1 MNILG
6 KATGLIA
13 GRMAK
18 NAKKR
23 FEANPPARLFE
34 GEFDYLSEAKS
45 DFFTVGFGKTV
56 IMPPDI
62 NARPF
67 YVAGYRG
74 NNPAIGV
81 LDDLM
86 ARAVWIDDNSGRG
99 GVVFVSTDT
108 IGLFM
113 YDTEIIRELLKD
125 FKEKTGC
132 RSIIICSTHDHA
144 AIDTMGL
151 WGPTI
156 GKKIPKKTGRDP
168 EFCEIVRQGVKKAI
182 ELAYE
187 DKREGDLYWG
197 NKNVPDSWQRD
208 SRLPHVFSTLI
219 TRLRFVPKDGSRE
232 VHILNFA
239 SHSESLQGKNSKVSA
254 DFPAYLAKRIMEK
267 ANAETAYFVGAIG
280 GLINMHPMDED
291 NEKSTVLTGQAL
303 AEEAL
308 SIDNEKKLE
317 PRINFISQSFYIE
330 AENYVL
336 IAAAKMKIIPA
347 VPYDIGKG
355 KINLGLLTEMSYF
368 EIGDFRALFLPG
380 EIYPELVY
388 GGYLSEKESAEGKSP
403 SENPLP
409 LTEIAGDKNIVIF
422 GLSNDEIGYIVTPN
436 DFMLN
441 SELPYID
448 QVRDRLDRRHYE
460 ETNSLGP
467 NTAHVIAD
475 TFKQMYDKVKK
486 AKGVN

>member
-1 MNILG
+1 MSVLG
-6 KATGLIA
+6 KSVGLIA
-13 GRMAK
+13 ARMSK
-18 NAKKR
+18 KAKKR
-23 FEANPPARLFE
+23 FEANPPPVLPE

-45 DFFTVGFGKTV
+45 EFFTLGFGKTV

-74 NNPAIGV
+74 NNPATGI

-86 ARAVWIDDNSGRG
+86 AKAVWIDDNSGRG

-108 IGLFM
+108 IGLFK
-113 YDTEIIRELLKD
+113 YDTDIIKESLKN

-132 RSIIICSTHDHA
+132 REIVICSTHDHA

-156 GKKIPKKTGRDP
+156 GKKIPKKTGRDS
-168 EFCEIVRQGVKKAI
+168 EFCEIVRQGVKKAV

-187 DKREGDLYWG
+187 DRREGDLFWG
-197 NKNVPDSWQRD
+197 SKDVPDDWQRD
-208 SRLPHVFSTLI
+208 SRLPIVRSTLM

-232 VHILNFA
+232 VHMLNFA
-239 SHSESLQGKNSKVSA
+239 SHSESLLGKNSKVSA
-254 DFPAYLAKRIMEK
+254 DFPAHIAKRIMEK
-267 ANAETAYFVGAIG
+267 TGAETAYFVGAVG
-280 GLINMHPMDED
+280 GLISMHPMHED
-291 NEKSTVLTGQAL
+291 NEKSTVITGEKL
-303 AEEAL
+303 ADVAL

-317 PRINFISQSFYIE
+317 PKINFIRQELYVE

-336 IAAAKMKIIPA
+336 IAAAKINLIPS
-347 VPYDIGKG
+347 VPRDIGKG
-355 KINLGLLTEMSYF
+355 SINMGLLTEMSYY
-368 EIGDFRALFLPG
+368 EIGDFKALFVPG

-388 GGYLSEKESAEGKSP
+388 GGYLSAEESAEGKDS
-403 SENPLP
+403 SENPMP
-409 LTEIAGDKNIVIF
+409 LADIAEDRGLVVF
-422 GLSNDEIGYIVTPN
+422 GLANDEIGYIVSPN
-436 DFMLN
+436 DFMLH

-448 QVRDRLDRRHYE
+448 QVVDRLDRRHYE

-467 NTAHVIAD
+467 NTAHIIAD
-475 TFKQMYDKVKK
+475 TFTKMIDKVKK
-486 AKGVN
+486 AKGAE

>member
-1 MNILG
+1 MSILG
-6 KATGLIA
+6 KGTRLIA
-13 GRMAK
+13 GRMSK
-18 NAKKR
+18 NAEKR
-23 FEANPPARLFE
+23 FKANPPPVLSQ

-108 IGLFM
+108 IGLFK
-113 YDTEIIRELLKD
+113 YDTDIIQELLSD

-132 RSIIICSTHDHA
+132 REIVICSTHDHA

-156 GKKIPKKTGRDP
+156 GKKIPKRTGRDP
-168 EFCEIVRQGVKKAI
+168 EFCEIVRQGVKKAV

-187 DKREGDLYWG
+187 DRREGDLYWG
-197 NKNVPDSWQRD
+197 NKDVPASWLRD
-208 SRLPHVFSTLI
+208 SRLPIVFSKLM
-219 TRLRFVPKDGSRE
+219 TRLRFVPSDGSRE
-232 VHILNFA
+232 VYILNFA
-239 SHSESLQGKNSKVSA
+239 SHSESLLGKNSKVSA
-254 DFPAYLAKRIMEK
+254 DFPAHLAKRIMEK
-267 ANAETAYFVGAIG
+267 SNAETAYFVGAIG
-280 GLINMHPMDED
+280 GLICMHPMDED
-291 NEKSTVLTGQAL
+291 NEKSAVITGQSL
-303 AEEAL
+303 ADVAL

-317 PRINFISQSFYIE
+317 PKINYIRQEFYVE

-347 VPYDIGKG
+347 VPHDIGRG
-355 KINLGLLTEMSYF
+355 EINLGLLTEMSYY

-388 GGYLSEKESAEGKSP
+388 GGYLSASESAQGKDP
-403 SENPLP
+403 SENPPP
-409 LTEIAGDKNIVIF
+409 LTETAKDKDIVIF
-422 GLSNDEIGYIVTPN
+422 GLANDEIGYIVTPN
-436 DFMLN
+436 DFMLHP
-441 SELPYID
+441 ELPYID

-467 NTAHVIAD
+467 NTAHIISD
-475 TFKQMYDKVKK
+475 TFAGMYEKVKR
-486 AKGVN
+486 AKGAQ